1 MNPKIILEIFDTEF
15 YSYDTANDAP
25 LGKGSF
31 GQVYKA
37 TLREEHKRSGL
48 PSETALKQQRWRVR
62 DGTGYEETERN
73 LMDVVGV
80 AFTND
85 HLVKIFAIK
94 TKENR
99 GFKTQHIF
107 MEMCNEY

>member
-1 MNPKIILEIFDTEF
+1 MDLKIILENFNPEF

-73 LMDVVGV
+73 LMDVGV
-80 AFTND
+80 TFTND